1 MAVKKTTKRPSMKK
15 KEPMK
20 VTKLPDVFDEESS
33 AKPIAPIAP
42 VEDIEAESNVVEPQP
57 EELPSPRPPRIVTE
71 VEEEQPQTQP
81 ESLQAP
87 VLEETTPETTT
98 ELPTEPTF
106 TVRQNGQTVEQ
117 KLPSFFV
124 GESDEKSAEVESPM
138 ELPTEPQSQET
149 QVLESVVP
157 QAFVGEVREVA
168 REAKRER
175 KGALVT
181 IFIIIGMILV
191 AAGVLGLFVMST
203 RKQGGNQPTPQPSAE
218 VMASPEPT
226 PTIIVNTATSSATAS
241 VSAEIKS
248 EYKVNVLNGTAIK
261 GLANKQAAILRKN
274 DFVIGT
280 VGNGDPAKAGTIVVP
295 EGRLD
300 MGEEIKTLLTEFTFT
315 VSEDTTAKAITVTL
329 GEPQE

>member
-1 MAVKKTTKRPSMKK
+1 MAVKKTTRRPSMKK

-20 VTKLPDVFDEESS
+20 VTKLPDVFDEEAS

-42 VEDIEAESNVVEPQP
+42 VEDLEVEPTIVEPQP

-71 VEEEQPQTQP
+71 VEEEQPETQSEPSETSVP
-81 ESLQAP
+81 EEKA
-87 VLEETTPETTT
+87 PETTT

-124 GESDEKSAEVESPM
+124 GESDDKVSEADPIA

-181 IFIIIGMILV
+181 VFIIIGMILV
-191 AAGVLGLFVMST
+191 AGGVLGLFVMST

-218 VMASPEPT
+218 VMATPEPT

-241 VSAEIKS
+241 VSAEIKK
-248 EYKVNVLNGTAIK
+248 EVKVNVLNGTAIK
-261 GLANKQAAILRKN
+261 GLANKQAAILREN
-274 DFVIGT
+274 DFVVGT
-280 VGNGDPAKAGTIVVP
+280 VGNGDPTKAGTIVVP

-300 MGEEIKTLLTEFTFT
+300 LGEEIKTLLTEFSFT
-315 VSEDTTAKAITVTL
+315 VSEDSTVKAITVTL